1 MNDVMQRLR
10 AANPVVSC
18 EPPPPSVLE
27 FEVSA
32 DRPPL
37 RHERP
42 RWRPVFGTIFA
53 AATAVLAL
61 AIFVGSVV
69 VLSHRRPTPVSAAA
83 KPAGERLLLDVVGTL
98 GRPATAADRAI
109 LPRFRRLA
117 EDALPAAEYGRID
130 YSTVRIAGP
139 GVGDGVQVI
148 FALAPIP
155 DSAWRRLPARD
166 RRKMEQLDGDWR
178 VALMTVG
185 GRYPG
190 GVLGAMGA
198 RQIERGEMWGS
209 GIVTRRIWSMTIVVP
224 DGVARI
230 VARGSAGPPVALTVN
245 NNVAIGLHLP
255 GKLRW
260 PRTMVWYGPA
270 ANVVARI
277 GPNR

>member
-1 MNDVMQRLR
+1 MNDVMERLR

-18 EPPPPSVLE
+18 EPPPPSALE
-27 FEVSA
+27 FAVSA
-32 DRPPL
+32 DPSPL

-42 RWRPVFGTIFA
+42 RWRPSFGSIVA
-53 AATAVLAL
+53 AAAALLAVAVF
-61 AIFVGSVV
+61 AGAVV
-69 VLSHRRPTPVSAAA
+69 VLSHRRPTPVSDAA
-83 KPAGERLLLDVVGTL
+83 KPASEQRLIDVVGTL

-117 EDALPAAEYGRID
+117 EDAVPAAEYGRID
-130 YSTVRIAGP
+130 YSTVRIASP
-139 GVGDGVQVI
+139 SVGGGVQAI

-155 DSAWRRLPARD
+155 NAAWRHLPPRD
-166 RRKMEQLDGDWR
+166 RRKMERLDGDWR
-178 VALMTVG
+178 AALMTVG

-190 GVLGAMGA
+190 VVLGAMGA
-198 RQIERGEMWGS
+198 RQIERGSMWET
-209 GIVTRRIWSMTIVVP
+209 GIVTGGTWSMTIVAP

-230 VARGSAGPPVALTVN
+230 VARGSAGPPVELTVH
-245 NNVAIGLHLP
+245 NNVAIRLHLP

-270 ANVVARI
+270 GNVVARI

>member
-1 MNDVMQRLR
+1 MNDVMERLR

-27 FEVSA
+27 FAVSA
-32 DRPPL
+32 DRSPL

-42 RWRPVFGTIFA
+42 RWRPSFGTIA
-53 AATAVLAL
+53 AAGAALLAVAVFAG
-61 AIFVGSVV
+61 AIV

-83 KPAGERLLLDVVGTL
+83 KPAGERRLIDVVGTL

-117 EDALPAAEYGRID
+117 KTAVPPTEYGRID
-130 YSTVRIAGP
+130 YSTVRIASPAVRG
-139 GVGDGVQVI
+139 GVQVI

-155 DSAWRRLPARD
+155 SAAWRHLPPRD
-166 RRKMEQLDGDWR
+166 RRNMEQLDGDWR
-178 VALMTVG
+178 AALMTVG

-190 GVLGAMGA
+190 GVLGPMGA
-198 RQIERGEMWGS
+198 RQIERGAMWES
-209 GIVTRRIWSMTIVVP
+209 GIVTRTTWSMTIVVP

-230 VARGSAGPPVALTVN
+230 VARGSAGPPVALTVHH
-245 NNVAIGLHLP
+245 NVAIRLQLP

-270 ANVVARI
+270 RNVVARI